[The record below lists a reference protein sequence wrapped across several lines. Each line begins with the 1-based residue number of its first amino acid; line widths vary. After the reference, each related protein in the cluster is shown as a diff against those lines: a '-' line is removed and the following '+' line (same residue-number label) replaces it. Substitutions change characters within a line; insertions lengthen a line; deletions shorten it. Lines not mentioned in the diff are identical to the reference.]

1 MDKEAVLPP
10 VVSAAA
16 YARAR
21 HYFDSVRVILSESE
35 LLALLYRPPE
45 HARVLRSDANKR
57 HQHDTRS
64 PSKEEEKRDEE
75 WASDGVNL
83 PYTYTPSPSKEEEK
97 RDEEWASVG
106 VNLPYPM
113 QQSKQFGRV
122 RVRLDEL
129 DDERI
134 IDFAELLKKQRP
146 NS

>member
-75 WASDGVNL
+75 WAS
-83 PYTYTPSPSKEEEK
+83 
-97 RDEEWASVG
+97 VG

>member
-1 MDKEAVLPP
+1 MYKETVLPP
-10 VVSAAA
+10 VVSAAE
-16 YARAR
+16 YASGL
-21 HYFDSVRVILSESE
+21 HYFDSVPVILSKSE
-35 LLALLYRPPE
+35 VLALLYRPPKL
-45 HARVLRSDANKR
+45 ARVLRSDAQKR

-83 PYTYTPSPSKEEEK
+83 PYTYTRSPSKEEEK
-97 RDEEWASVG
+97 RDEEWASDG

-122 RVRLDEL
+122 RVRLEEL

-134 IDFAELLKKQRP
+134 IDFAELLKKQRL
-146 NS
+146 NC